1 MKKDEQSAFDSMVKI
16 DWDKLFKKVPN
27 DYYNAE
33 STLFPCDDAG
43 GILRI
48 VIGPDGDVHLGV
60 DEHPRAEEVR
70 HLGPPSVRI
79 RTHQG
84 GGRSDRVRKA
94 ALLLM
99 LAIIEDG
106 EN

>member
-1 MKKDEQSAFDSMVKI
+1 MSKESDFDSMVNI
-16 DWDKLFKKVPN
+16 DWNKLFAKVPN

-33 STLFPCDDAG
+33 STLFSCDDAG
-43 GILRI
+43 GILRM

-70 HLGPPSVRI
+70 HLGSPSVRI

-99 LAIIEDG
+99 LAIIEDS
-106 EN
+106 EQ